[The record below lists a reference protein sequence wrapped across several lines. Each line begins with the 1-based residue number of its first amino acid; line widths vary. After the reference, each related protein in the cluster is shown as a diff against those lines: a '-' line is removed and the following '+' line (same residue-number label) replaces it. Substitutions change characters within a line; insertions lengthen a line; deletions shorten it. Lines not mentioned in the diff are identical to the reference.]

1 MKHIMSG
8 IGKWQKIIKQERIS
22 RGWTFDDLEIRTGL
36 NRSNLWQI
44 ENGKTNV
51 GLDSLEKILK
61 ALKLS
66 FEIKGQIDG
75 QNG

>member
-1 MKHIMSG
+1 MRKYIAE
-8 IGKWQKIIKQERIS
+8 IIKQERLS

-66 FEIKGQIDG
+66 IEIKGQIDG

>member
-1 MKHIMSG
+1 MRKYIAE
-8 IGKWQKIIKQERIS
+8 IIKQERLS

-36 NRSNLWQI
+36 NRSNLWLI

-66 FEIKGQIDG
+66 IEIKGQIDG

>member
-1 MKHIMSG
+1 MRKYIAE
-8 IGKWQKIIKQERIS
+8 IIKKERLS
-22 RGWTFDDLEIRTGL
+22 RGWTFDDLSIRTGL
-36 NRSNLWQI
+36 NRSNLHQI

-51 GLDSLEKILK
+51 RIDSLEKILN

-66 FEIKGQIDG
+66 IEIKGQIDG

>member
-1 MKHIMSG
+1 MRKYIAE
-8 IGKWQKIIKQERIS
+8 IIKKERIS

-36 NRSNLWQI
+36 NRSNLHQI

-51 GLDSLEKILK
+51 RIDSLEKILN

-66 FEIKGQIDG
+66 VEIKGQIDG

>member
-1 MKHIMSG
+1 MRKYIAE
-8 IGKWQKIIKQERIS
+8 IIKKERLS
-22 RGWTFDDLEIRTGL
+22 RGWTFDDLSIRTGL
-36 NRSNLWQI
+36 NRSNLHQI

-51 GLDSLEKILK
+51 RIDSLEKILN

-75 QNG
+75 QNV

>member
-1 MKHIMSG
+1 MRKYIAE
-8 IGKWQKIIKQERIS
+8 IIKQERLS